1 MEEPN
6 KGKPYGIITQQR
18 KYKDK
23 RSAPFFV
30 SDMETLLNHAN
41 KHAPY
46 TIGILKCVPNSNI
59 CSDEIFT
66 WYSADHI
73 QLDSH
78 DHLRT
83 RILSSYVK
91 MLESLVRRDRKC
103 SVMYLN
109 NLARRDKNT

>member
-46 TIGILKCVPNSNI
+46 TIGISNVFQILIYALMRYLLGTQLITYNLILMIIFVLEFYPAMSKC
-59 CSDEIFT
+59 
-66 WYSADHI
+66 
-73 QLDSH
+73 
-78 DHLRT
+78 
-83 RILSSYVK
+83 
-91 MLESLVRRDRKC
+91 
-103 SVMYLN
+103 
-109 NLARRDKNT
+109 